1 MTSLINRFK
10 KYVGGI
16 RRDESGMEVIQV
28 VVILAI
34 AAMVG
39 LGLQTLYEDIVR
51 PSVETHLE
59 DTLEATEI

>member
-1 MTSLINRFK
+1 MTSLFKRFK
-10 KYVGGI
+10 DYVGGV
-16 RRDESGMEVIQV
+16 RKDESGMEVIQV

-39 LGLQTLYEDIVR
+39 LGLQTLYETIVR